1 MTFGMR
7 ALRTVIAGCAVYYT
21 LVGALLYSAPAF
33 FFARVGHIGA
43 YNAHYERDAGS
54 FIFPY
59 GLLLFFVA
67 RDPAKYSA
75 IAAIAGLAS
84 ALHAGSH
91 FMNGAATPVEV
102 IELVFFVAIAIV
114 LFLPMIGRSKRRSQR
129 SA

>member
-59 GLLLFFVA
+59 GYFC
-67 RDPAKYSA
+67 SSS
-75 IAAIAGLAS
+75 LATRPS
-84 ALHAGSH
+84 
-91 FMNGAATPVEV
+91 TP
-102 IELVFFVAIAIV
+102 L
-114 LFLPMIGRSKRRSQR
+114 
-129 SA
+129 